1 MKKIFGIILLFLSLN
16 MPFSFAAD
24 SYLIDTAELVRM
36 QNQVTDVGY
45 RLLNQNGIEKRMI
58 FILESGKAINAGSC
72 QADRTI
78 IIYRG
83 MYSMLQN
90 ESELAAVLAHE
101 ISHSIDSYNG
111 IFRGFFHW
119 VSYSCSPHKYEY
131 KADKRAVD
139 FMVNAGY
146 NPVALIVV
154 LNKTS
159 GQQRYEWF
167 ANHPLTSKRLMEIY
181 EYIYKKYPEYL
192 VHNEYRNNP
201 IYQNFLLTS
210 KENRAKFQEKI
221 KTNSDKKVRYK

>member
-1 MKKIFGIILLFLSLN
+1 MKKIFGIIVLLLMLN
-16 MPFSFAAD
+16 IPCCFAGD
-24 SYLIDTAELVRM
+24 SYLIDTAELVKM
-36 QNQVTDVGY
+36 QNQVTEVGY
-45 RLLNQNGIEKRMI
+45 RLLNQNSIEKRMV
-58 FILESGKAINAGSC
+58 FVLDSGKPVNAGLC
-72 QADRTI
+72 QSDRTI

-101 ISHSIDSYNG
+101 ISHAIDSYDG

-119 VSYSCSPHKYEY
+119 VSYACAPHKYEY

-159 GQQRYEWF
+159 AQPRYEWF

-192 VHNEYRNNP
+192 VNNIYKNNM

-210 KENRAKFQEKI
+210 KENRAKFQEKV
-221 KTNSDKKVRYK
+221 KTNSSKKVRYK